1 MDHQLSCLGFVTFLG
16 CVSFE
21 YIVPRVS
28 ARFNKMY
35 YDYLFIQDDRN
46 ETDIQFLN
54 EKLEDSDIQSYL
66 RHKEL
71 ERTTDNLME
80 MIEKFED
87 KLNYFELTLKREN
100 DLRKR
105 DIFDLKDR
113 VHTLE
118 DQINTLIGK
127 INNSVLV
134 L

>member
-1 MDHQLSCLGFVTFLG
+1 MNHQLSYLGFVTFLG
-16 CVSFE
+16 WVSFE

-46 ETDIQFLN
+46 DTDIQFLN

-71 ERTTDNLME
+71 ERTTNNLME

>member
-1 MDHQLSCLGFVTFLG
+1 
-16 CVSFE
+16 
-21 YIVPRVS
+21 
-28 ARFNKMY
+28 MY

-54 EKLEDSDIQSYL
+54 DKLENSEIQSYL

-71 ERTTDNLME
+71 ERTTNNLME

>member
-16 CVSFE
+16 WVSFE

-46 ETDIQFLN
+46 DTDIQFLN

-71 ERTTDNLME
+71 ERTTNNLME

>member
-1 MDHQLSCLGFVTFLG
+1 MNYQLSCLGFATFVG
-16 CVSFE
+16 WVSFE

-46 ETDIQFLN
+46 DTDIQFLN
-54 EKLEDSDIQSYL
+54 EKLENSEIQFYL

-71 ERTTDNLME
+71 ERTTENFME
-80 MIEKFED
+80 TIEKFED

-134 L
+134 I

>member
-1 MDHQLSCLGFVTFLG
+1 MNHQLPYLGFATFVG
-16 CVSFE
+16 WITFE
-21 YIVPRVS
+21 YIAPRVS

-46 ETDIQFLN
+46 GGNIQFLN
-54 EKLEDSDIQSYL
+54 EKLEESDIQSYL

-71 ERTTDNLME
+71 ERTTENLME

-87 KLNYFELTLKREN
+87 KLNYFDLTLKREN
-100 DLRKR
+100 DLKKR
-105 DIFDLKDR
+105 EIFDLKDR

-118 DQINTLIGK
+118 DQINTWIGK

-134 L
+134 I